1 MPRQVHLGSLFPMQI
16 DAVGGVDRC
25 VPDRITTQGLVHTN
39 CGWAQNCTAT
49 LPHLPKVWDLA
60 SLGPKGRVLLL
71 LSLSFSD

>member
-25 VPDRITTQGLVHTN
+25 VPSRITTQGLVHTN

-49 LPHLPKVWDLA
+49 LAQSVGSRIA
-60 SLGPKGRVLLL
+60 VGFLLL

>member
-25 VPDRITTQGLVHTN
+25 VPSRITTQGLVHTN

-49 LPHLPKVWDLA
+49 LAQSVRISPRL
-60 SLGPKGRVLLL
+60 GRVLLL